1 MVLLLAALPY
11 ASTTEVIPQQ
21 RTLSRLCPWSTSQSC
36 ASSREVVSLRV
47 SEGTVMV
54 GDVYCMTQSS
64 DIFTFRSEGVLDL

>member
-1 MVLLLAALPY
+1 MIVRARRLCATWKLSTMVLLLAALPY

-47 SEGTVMV
+47 SEGTVM
-54 GDVYCMTQSS
+54 
-64 DIFTFRSEGVLDL
+64 GVLDL